1 MNTQQISP
9 KSADDRV
16 VLERCWE
23 DIVRLSH
30 DLDNLPEIFARAE
43 KLVQYCRL
51 QVGDQNVAWLRENV
65 ERRERIHAAA
75 LASDTNNVDS
85 KRIHAALTGAL
96 AGFLYPLG
104 WSPRDLNHMAF

>member
-1 MNTQQISP
+1 MNTQQIISKP
-9 KSADDRV
+9 VDDRI

-23 DIVRLSH
+23 DILCPSR

-51 QVGDQNVAWLRENV
+51 QVGDQNVGWLKENV
-65 ERRERIHAAA
+65 ERRERILTAA
-75 LASDTNNVDS
+75 LASDTDNIGS